1 VDLET
6 VTGSPME
13 GLWKLL
19 PLLLNRP
26 LLLLEI
32 LGDLLFW
39 VELELV
45 LGVLDLV
52 LVMEEAMEVGLDLD
66 MELELA

>member
-1 VDLET
+1 
-6 VTGSPME
+6 ME

-32 LGDLLFW
+32 QGDLLFW
-39 VELELV
+39 VELDSELV

-52 LVMEEAMEVGLDLD
+52 LAMEEVMEVGLELD